1 MKNKKIIALIASFI
15 INLCVGSIYAW
26 SVFAGPLMEEYGW
39 SASATALTF
48 TIANGVGP
56 ITMIVAGKLQ
66 DKYGPK
72 WVVFAGSFLF
82 GGGMFASGFVSSV
95 HMMYATYGLCMG
107 FGLGTIY
114 SCTIANTVKLF
125 PEKKGL
131 IAGAAT
137 CVYGLATVV
146 AAPLAQYLIS
156 IYGVSAAFKTLGIAY
171 FIIVAVCSQFLIKAD
186 LGELEDGGADDSKE
200 MNWNQM
206 LATPKFYVLLVMLL
220 FGATSGLMIVS
231 QASTIAQELVQV
243 TPAVAAAGVSIIA
256 IANAAGRIIWGKI
269 SDKAGRYRVL
279 FVMFILL
286 IIAMSMLTRV
296 NAGQWGMFLALVM
309 VVGFCFGGFMG
320 IFPAL
325 TAESF
330 GIRNNG
336 VNYGFMFIG
345 FAVGGYVGPK
355 LATALKITDMG
366 MYSMA
371 FVIAAVMAAAG
382 AVIAIILQRKEK
394 TSEIN

>member
-394 TSEIN
+394 ASEIN